1 MVKKLLKYFDKFLK
15 WLGTDRNTFVTYI
28 LTLATIYVMVDRIVE
43 LLMLFFTGIGVSY
56 WGPITYTF
64 ALACPV
70 FAFLFSGSSSF
81 AKSYWTKITFLYVY
95 CVSLYVVGISMA
107 VQWINGILW
116 LLFVSLPNYTTIVT
130 DFSHLIKP
138 AFQSIAIYLPLV
150 TFYPLFKWLFTGL
163 NENKDIR
170 DGINDYSG
178 IDLSDKK
185 AGMGPYTCE
194 NILCR
199 DKVKGH
205 LAKISET
212 RRFDPAL
219 IVGYSGTGKTT
230 MVFEPMIARDIEK
243 KNFFKEVSKEMGFT
257 ALKTGIAHLNL
268 PYDNNFLNENFTLDM
283 LTPTSGKEA
292 VYKSYMNKMIYSDKG
307 SNGTIYRNLG
317 ITYLS
322 PDIESTKRMAD
333 VASNYNIKVNL
344 IDPNNPNSIG
354 LNPFIFDDPS
364 LTAVAISTVIRGM
377 YKTTHT
383 GDEETYRENSA
394 AQAVENLSILLKVMY
409 PKLHNGDLPNLEDM
423 LKMLN
428 NFDLVEDMCHKL
440 EEIPELAESYSLQ
453 LGYFKKNFYHDSEI
467 RQDTQRYVY
476 SAITE
481 LDNLLRLSNVRN
493 ILCNRNSNIDLDK
506 MLSQG
511 QVTLVCT
518 RRGDLGGTAH
528 KAFGLFFLLL
538 MQFAVL
544 RRPGNEHSRIPHFLY
559 VDDFVDYVGPAT
571 ESLYTIYRKYHVGT
585 MISVQNLSQ
594 LGFKGHSKYRD
605 SIMTNATTK
614 LVFGGLTREESEVW
628 EKEFNDHREW
638 LYNVTYDAKKLEY
651 DNSKISN
658 PKWDWK
664 ANIKAGKLQALGF
677 KMCAYVYKDL
687 KGKNQFGDGKVDFLE
702 AKYKEPH
709 PGKIYDFARFTNGI
723 VEEDKITKKK
733 RLDLTKEEYQEDVE
747 GNVDPIKMDNSDTN
761 HLFDNENAIV
771 FDLKKGNTN

>member
-1 MVKKLLKYFDKFLK
+1 MVKKLLKYIDKFLK
-15 WLGTDRNTFVTYI
+15 WLGTDRNTFATYI

-70 FAFLFSGSSSF
+70 FAFLFSGASSF
-81 AKSYWTKITFLYVY
+81 AKSYWMKVGFLYVY
-95 CVSLYVVGISMA
+95 CASLYVVGISMA
-107 VQWINGILW
+107 VQWLNGLLW
-116 LLFVSLPNYTTIVT
+116 LLFVSVPNYTTIVT
-130 DFSHLIKP
+130 EFSNLIRP
-138 AFQSIAIYLPLV
+138 AFQAVAIYLPLV
-150 TFYPLFKWLFTGL
+150 TFYPVFKWLFTGL

-170 DGINDYSG
+170 DGINDYGG
-178 IDLSDKK
+178 IDLSDKSV
-185 AGMGPYTCE
+185 GMGPYTCE

-199 DKVKGH
+199 DKIKGH
-205 LAKISET
+205 LAKISES

-230 MVFEPMIARDIEK
+230 MVFEPMMARDIEK

-268 PYDNNFLNENFTLDM
+268 PYDNNYLNENFSLNM
-283 LTPTSGKEA
+283 LLPVSGKEA
-292 VYKSYMNKMIYSDKG
+292 IYKAYMKKMIYSDK
-307 SNGTIYRNLG
+307 STNGIIYRNVGVTLV
-317 ITYLS
+317 S
-322 PDIESTKRMAD
+322 PDIDSVNRMAD
-333 VASNYNIKVNL
+333 VARNYNIKPNI
-344 IDPNNPNSIG
+344 IDPNDSNSIG
-354 LNPFIFDDPS
+354 LNPFMFDDPA
-364 LTAVAISTVIRGM
+364 LTSVAISTVIRGM

-383 GDEETYRENSA
+383 DDEETYRENSA

-409 PKLHNGDLPNLEDM
+409 PRLHNGDLPNLEDM

-428 NFDLVEDMCHKL
+428 DFSLIEDMCHKM
-440 EEIPELAESYSLQ
+440 EQIPELAEEYSIQ
-453 LGYFKKNFYHDSEI
+453 LGYFKKNFYGSPELVAE
-467 RQDTQRYVY
+467 TGRYVY

-481 LDNLLRLSNVRN
+481 LDNLLRLANVRN
-493 ILCNRNSNIDLDK
+493 ILCNRTNNIDFDK
-506 MLSQG
+506 MLADG

-518 RRGDLGGTAH
+518 RRGDLGATAH

-559 VDDFVDYVGPAT
+559 VDDFADFVGPAT
-571 ESLYTIYRKYHVGT
+571 QPLYTLYRKYHVGT
-585 MISVQNLSQ
+585 MISIQNLSQ

-614 LVFGGLTREESEVW
+614 LVFGGLTREEAEVW

-638 LYNVTYDAKKLEY
+638 IYGVTYNADKVAY
-651 DNSKISN
+651 DSKINN

-664 ANIKAGKLQALGF
+664 PNIKAGKLEALGF

-687 KGKNQFGDGKVDFLE
+687 KGKDQYGDGKVDFME

-709 PGKIYDFARFTNGI
+709 PSKTYDFAKFTNGI
-723 VEEDKITKKK
+723 AEDDKIAKKK
-733 RLDLTKEEYQEDVE
+733 KSDLIKDDYPKDAR
-747 GNVDPIKMDNSDTN
+747 GDIDPIKTDTSDSQY
-761 HLFDNENAIV
+761 LFDNQDAIV
-771 FDLKKGNTN
+771 FDLKRGNSN